1 MNVRIVGA
9 GQMGL
14 GIAHVFAAA
23 GHHVELT
30 DVDVKIAEKAK
41 TSLAARLTGLVTKG
55 RLQDEEK
62 DKILAHLN
70 PVDDTEPADQIDVLL
85 EAVAESLALKQSIF
99 ATYDER
105 CKSAC
110 LFASNTS
117 SLSLTALA
125 NGLSRPD
132 KVVGMHFFNPP
143 PVMGLVE
150 VVAGAQT
157 SEATLQAI
165 EALAREL
172 GKEPV
177 RCEESPGFIVNRLLI
192 PMLNEACDLLDKKIA
207 SKEAIDTAMKLGA
220 NHPMG
225 PLALADL
232 IGLDVCLAIMET
244 LQIETGDPKYRPS
257 VLLKKMVRAGE
268 LGRKTKRGFYD
279 YG

>member
-30 DVDVKIAEKAK
+30 DVDVKIAKQAKEK
-41 TSLAARLTGLVTKG
+41 LADRLTGLVAKG
-55 RLQDEEK
+55 RMQDD
-62 DKILAHLN
+62 DKTEILHHLN
-70 PVDDTEPADQIDVLL
+70 PVDDTEAVDHVDVLL

-105 CKSAC
+105 CKPEC

-125 NGLSRPD
+125 NGVSRPD

-143 PVMGLVE
+143 AVMGLVE
-150 VVAGAQT
+150 VVAGAKT

-165 EALAREL
+165 EALAHEL

-192 PMLNEACDLLDKKIA
+192 PMLNEACELLDKKVA
-207 SKEAIDTAMKLGA
+207 TTEAIDTAMKLGA

-244 LQIETGDPKYRPS
+244 LQSETGDPKYRPS
-257 VLLKKMVRAGE
+257 VLLKKMVRSGA